1 MYRSTQP
8 ISKPDQP
15 STAQEL
21 ADFQH
26 DDDLGRNLRII
37 ATVKNVFQVDKN
49 HRQEAQRSRQHPEI
63 HGREKV
69 RPFYYG
75 LVTAFSLTHDQFS
88 WDLCDAEWSFSSLEP
103 YCVDIFENQ
112 IALCGGNYVEVVDT
126 DTGEKRSFQHPWL
139 RQAHSVQFS
148 KDGRR
153 LLVSSSGFDAIFE
166 FDVATAET
174 CWEWFAWD
182 HGLDQ
187 SRLGEYFVRSRER
200 GEALIAKGHKVVFVD
215 DPSQH
220 ELGIPTRYCP
230 VHINGAFYDHD
241 ENVLVTLFQQGA
253 ASRVDKATG
262 ATTDV
267 ASGLI
272 NPHKLHPRREGGY
285 YVADTRRGEL
295 LLLDDDYQI
304 VRRIS
309 LREAPGKV
317 RSPTLTEFLQSVSE
331 LDDGLFACV
340 DIHRSTLWL
349 IDVNVRRYR
358 GVRFPREWSVHD
370 IALDNCAP
378 AMKDLISKTFGR
390 VDATVDAQ
398 GGKRICHFSL
408 EGSENT
414 TYHLDADGRTPGGRI
429 EI

>member
-1 MYRSTQP
+1 MHSSLHLAANPAGESTVEEL
-8 ISKPDQP
+8 
-15 STAQEL
+15 STFRH
-21 ADFQH
+21 DFH
-26 DDDLGRNLRII
+26 LGRDLRII
-37 ATVKNVFQVDKN
+37 ATVKNCFQVDKN
-49 HRQEAQRSRQHPEI
+49 VRQEAQRARQNPEI

-75 LVTAFSLTHDQFS
+75 LVAAYSLAHDQFT
-88 WDLCDAEWSFSSLEP
+88 WDLADAEWSFSSLEP
-103 YCVDIFENQ
+103 YCIDIFDKL
-112 IALCGGNYVEVVDT
+112 IALCGGNYVEIVDM
-126 DTGEKRSFQHPWL
+126 DSGVKRSFQHPWL

-153 LLVSSSGFDAIFE
+153 LLVSSSGFDAVFE
-166 FDVATAET
+166 FDVATGKT

-182 HGLDQ
+182 NGLDQ
-187 SRLGEYFVRSRER
+187 SRLGEYYVRTRER
-200 GEALIAKGHKVVFVD
+200 AEELEAQGYKVVLVD

-220 ELGIPTRYCP
+220 ELGIPTRFCP
-230 VHINGAFYDHD
+230 VHINGAFYDRE

-253 ASRVDKATG
+253 AIRVDKATG
-262 ATTDV
+262 KTTDI

-295 LLLDDDYQI
+295 LLLDDGFQ
-304 VRRIS
+304 VERRVS
-309 LREAPGKV
+309 LRTAPGEG
-317 RSPTLTEFLQSVSE
+317 RSATLTEFLQSVSE

-349 IDVNVRRYR
+349 IDVNARRYR
-358 GVRFPREWSVHD
+358 GIRFPREWSVHD
-370 IALDNCAP
+370 IALDTCALT
-378 AMKDLISKTFGR
+378 MKDLVSKTFGR
-390 VDATVDAQ
+390 TDATIDAQ

-408 EGSENT
+408 EGSENAA
-414 TYHLDADGRTPGGRI
+414 YILDADGRTPGGRI